1 MSKPSYHMMF
11 TIPWYTNPTFVI
23 WSWFTAKDDGITGR
37 IMSLYLTENFLVPY
51 KALLTRFFSLS
62 CPRMHSQSSLVFD
75 TASSLVISLSFNRW
89 HFAAWSAS
97 SGSLIL
103 EHISSND
110 LETDSVSTT
119 NVQSSSSKL
128 VCSDYLLNDKHYTI
142 LLLLSP
148 ITDIQLC
155 GYLVRA
161 CMLFIY
167 GINITVKRCRTWFGN
182 FRKPH

>member
-1 MSKPSYHMMF
+1 MISDNNIAKWQRWAIASTAQHDQHNGELYCTNFGLLAQTYVIHLGPAQVRIYVKAQLPHDVHN
-11 TIPWYTNPTFVI
+11 TNPTFVI

-37 IMSLYLTENFLVPY
+37 IMSLYLKENFLAPY

-128 VCSDYLLNDKHYTI
+128 VWSD
-142 LLLLSP
+142 
-148 ITDIQLC
+148 
-155 GYLVRA
+155 
-161 CMLFIY
+161 
-167 GINITVKRCRTWFGN
+167 
-182 FRKPH
+182 